1 MRVQRV
7 EPSRIFS
14 VYLPASLY
22 EKILNKAGKGS
33 VSTFI
38 KLVLEKELIDEEQK
52 QKEQLRKRLIEA
64 YKRESKSKEVQ
75 EEMAI
80 LEGVASDSLDDK

>member
-1 MRVQRV
+1 MRIQRV

-38 KLVLEKELIDEEQK
+38 KSVLEKELIDEEQK
-52 QKEQLRKRLIEA
+52 QKEQLRQRLIKD
-64 YKRESKSKEVQ
+64 YQTNSKNKKFQ
-75 EEMAI
+75 EE
-80 LEGVASDSLDDK
+80 SLSWEKSQFTDLGNE